1 MTVRKC
7 FLKVSAF
14 LTVLLLS
21 GVSVLPVFA
30 ADDSLYADESNEVV
44 ISDEADLL
52 TDAEESNLLEVMK
65 PITEYGHAVLYT
77 TNYNNY
83 EDTYDLS
90 KAVYGL
96 FFSPYDDGVIFTID
110 MDNRQLWISGF
121 GECQYMVTDSY
132 CYTITDNIYPYAT
145 DGDYY
150 ECAAQGF
157 EQIYAVLQGKDIP
170 QPMRYTCNFLLAIA
184 VALVINFLIVTSYSK
199 KREPSLNALKDNMIY
214 HCDIHN
220 PQATFTHERKVYN
233 PPSSSSGSS
242 SGGGGGGGG
251 GGASSS
257 GGGHSF

>member
-1 MTVRKC
+1 MHKS
-7 FLKVSAF
+7 FMKISAF
-14 LTVLLLS
+14 LFALLLGGAS
-21 GVSVLPVFA
+21 ALPVSA
-30 ADDSLYADESNEVV
+30 ADDSLSTEEPGEVV

-52 TDAEESNLLEVMK
+52 TDSEEADLLEIMK
-65 PITEYGHAVLYT
+65 PITQYGHALFYS
-77 TNYNNY
+77 TNTNEYD
-83 EDTYDLS
+83 DTYDLS
-90 KAVYGL
+90 KAAYAS
-96 FFSPYDDGVIFTID
+96 FFSEYDDGVIFTID
-110 MDNRQLWISGF
+110 MDDRQLWISGF

-132 CYTITDNIYPYAT
+132 CYTITDNVYTYAT
-145 DGDYY
+145 GGDYY

-184 VALVINFLIVTSYSK
+184 IALVINFLIVTSYSK
-199 KREPSLNALKDNMIY
+199 KRTPSLSSVKDSMIY

-251 GGASSS
+251 GGSASSS